1 MIDINKLSKAQL
13 KDLNAQ
19 ITAMAVGRKQDR
31 AVWTS
36 TVTEMLLEKDESGNH
51 VHTTV
56 DIWSILF
63 RDGVET
69 LNPVDVLPGKERD
82 SVLKKI
88 QAYKQKLAK
97 STDKATGNLIHPT
110 GSLGYKA
117 TESSLTPRSYSPE
130 KVTEWFT
137 NADNVAGIS
146 LEQKKAI
153 LASLKGVK
161 GVKGVKGAR

>member
-56 DIWSILF
+56 DIWGVLF
-63 RDGVET
+63 KDGLET
-69 LNPVDVLPGKERD
+69 LNPAETKAGKERD

-88 QAYKQKLAK
+88 QAYKQKQ
-97 STDKATGNLIHPT
+97 SKATNKEGVLIHAE

-117 TESSLTPRSYSPE
+117 TETSLTPRAYTPE
-130 KVTEWFT
+130 KVTAWFA
-137 NADNVAGIS
+137 NPENVS
-146 LEQKKAI
+146 SVTKEQKKAI

-161 GVKGVKGAR
+161 GV

>member
-13 KDLNAQ
+13 KNLNAQ
-19 ITAMAVGRKQDR
+19 ITALAADRKQDR

-36 TVTEMLLEKDESGNH
+36 TVKDMLLEKDESGSH

-56 DIWSILF
+56 DIWGVLF
-63 RDGVET
+63 KDGVET
-69 LNPVDVLPGKERD
+69 LNPVDVPPGKQRD

-88 QAYKQKLAK
+88 QAYKQSL
-97 STDKATGNLIHPT
+97 SKATNKEGVLLHPE

-130 KVTEWFT
+130 KVAEWFK
-137 NADNVAGIS
+137 NAENVAGLS
-146 LEQKKAI
+146 SEQKKAI